1 MTVAA
6 RRWRY
11 AAENAAGAVV
21 SGVIAAV
28 DLQSAEAALKSRQL
42 VPLYINAHEPLP
54 LSRLVFAPGDDRL
67 QLKEL
72 SELTAR
78 LRDLL
83 TAGIPVA
90 HALRLASEQANSDR
104 ERAFLNGLL
113 ADVRGGRTLT
123 DALARSV
130 YQTPRL
136 FKALVESGEALGALG
151 KQMERLAVH
160 YEEALKLRREIFA
173 QLAYPAALSV
183 LIVATLFFLSF
194 LVLPQ
199 FEAIFSTSDA
209 NPPPETRLVLG
220 AGAAIRRY
228 WPLAPLVLL
237 GAAIGLRLASKRYAA
252 AIERM
257 RLAAPIAGRILRY
270 ADYGAFLRT
279 LATLL
284 DGGAPIAR
292 AMPLARQGMS
302 FKILQAEIDEAE
314 SAVRVGE
321 RLAPALRKR
330 TSCPADLVSFLE
342 IGEETGEL
350 ARLTAQA
357 ASRAE
362 ALVGSSIRRFMTL
375 LAPALT
381 ALMGLLTAGVIAAV
395 MTGVLSLNETIY

>member
-1 MTVAA
+1 MSLPEKQ
-6 RRWRY
+6 WRY
-11 AAENAAGAVV
+11 AAEDAAGAVV
-21 SGVIAAV
+21 SGVIAAP
-28 DLQSAEAALKSRQL
+28 DLRAAEVLLKSRRL
-42 VPLYINAHEPLP
+42 IPLTLSADQRSLFKNFG
-54 LSRLVFAPGDDRL
+54 LSRSGNRMTISDLAEV
-67 QLKEL
+67 
-72 SELTAR
+72 SAR
-78 LRDLL
+78 LRNLL
-83 TAGIPVA
+83 IAGIPIA
-90 HALRLASEQANSDR
+90 HALRLASEQAQSDR
-104 ERAFLNGLL
+104 ERAFLKGLL
-113 ADVRGGRTLT
+113 DDVRAGRSITS
-123 DALARSV
+123 ALAGSA
-130 YQTPRL
+130 YATPRL
-136 FKALVESGEALGALG
+136 FKALVESGEALGALD

-160 YEEALKLRREIFA
+160 YEEALKLRREIVA

-220 AGAAIRRY
+220 AGAAIRGY
-228 WPLAPLVLL
+228 WPFAPLVLL
-237 GAAIGLRLASKRYAA
+237 GAAIGLRLASKRYPAS
-252 AIERM
+252 IERM
-257 RLAAPIAGRILRY
+257 RLGAPVAGRILRY

-302 FKILQAEIDEAE
+302 FKILQAEIEEAE

-321 RLAPALRKR
+321 RLAPALKKR

-375 LAPALT
+375 LAPVLT

>member
-1 MTVAA
+1 MSSPE
-6 RRWRY
+6 RQWRY

-21 SGVIAAV
+21 SGVIAAA
-28 DLQSAEAALKSRQL
+28 DLRSAEAALKSRQL
-42 VPLYINAHEPLP
+42 LPLTINAHEPS
-54 LSRLVFAPGDDRL
+54 LSSKLFFAPDGDRL
-67 QLKEL
+67 NLKAL
-72 SELTAR
+72 AELTAR

-83 TAGIPVA
+83 TAGIPIA
-90 HALRLASEQANSDR
+90 HALRLASEQANSVR

-113 ADVRGGRTLT
+113 ADVRGGRTLA
-123 DALARSV
+123 DALARNAFE
-130 YQTPRL
+130 TPRL

-160 YEEALKLRREIFA
+160 FDEAMKLRREIVA
-173 QLAYPAALSV
+173 QLAYPAALIV

-199 FEAIFSTSDA
+199 FEAIFTTSDA
-209 NPPPETRLVLG
+209 DPPPETRLVLG
-220 AGAAIRRY
+220 VGAAIRRY
-228 WPLAPLVLL
+228 WPVAPLVIL
-237 GAAIGLRLASKRYAA
+237 GIAIGVRLVSRRYAA
-252 AIERM
+252 SIERA

-292 AMPLARQGMS
+292 AMPIARQGMS
-302 FKILQAEIDEAE
+302 LKILQTEIEEAE

-321 RLAPALRKR
+321 RLATALKKR

-362 ALVGSSIRRFMTL
+362 ALVASSIRRCMTL
-375 LAPALT
+375 LAPVLT
-381 ALMGLLTAGVIAAV
+381 ALMGLLTAGVVAAV

>member
-1 MTVAA
+1 MSSPG

-11 AAENAAGAVV
+11 AAENSAGAVV
-21 SGVIAAV
+21 SGVIEAA
-28 DLQSAEAALKSRQL
+28 DLRSAEAALKSRRL
-42 VPLYINAHEPLP
+42 LPLSISVHEQSP
-54 LSRLVFAPGDDRL
+54 LSRLVFTSGGNRL
-67 QLKEL
+67 KLKEL
-72 SELTAR
+72 AELTAR

-83 TAGIPVA
+83 TAGIPIA
-90 HALRLASEQANSDR
+90 HALRLASEQANSSR

-123 DALARSV
+123 DALSQNAFE
-130 YQTPRL
+130 TPRL
-136 FKALVESGEALGALG
+136 FKALVESGEELGALG

-160 YEEALKLRREIFA
+160 FEEAIKLRREIVA
-173 QLAYPAALSV
+173 QLAYPAALIV

-199 FEAIFSTSDA
+199 FEAIFTTSDA
-209 NPPPETRLVLG
+209 NPPPETRLVLD

-228 WPLAPLVLL
+228 WLVAPLVLFS
-237 GAAIGLRLASKRYAA
+237 AAIGVRLASRRYATS
-252 AIERM
+252 IERA

-302 FKILQAEIDEAE
+302 LKILQAEIEEAE

-321 RLAPALRKR
+321 RLAPALKKR
-330 TSCPADLVSFLE
+330 ASCPADLISFLE

-362 ALVGSSIRRFMTL
+362 AFVGSSIRRFMTL
-375 LAPALT
+375 LAPVLT